1 MNFNISCILN
11 HLFRWIPS
19 AAKTMSKR
27 RMRWKERD
35 EYFDLVRDLVVE
47 AIVDYGFV
55 FLLAN
60 TKFENEHILGCSDP

>member
-1 MNFNISCILN
+1 
-11 HLFRWIPS
+11 
-19 AAKTMSKR
+19 
-27 RMRWKERD
+27 MRWKERD

-60 TKFENEHILGCSDP
+60 AKFENEHILGCLDRVFDFWQSKKW